1 MRCKLNTQRL
11 NEEYTILWFE
21 FDLCGLRHRQDRDE
35 RHMDPEFEQEFDM
48 LQGKYE
54 IMNLLKGKV
63 ISRHKVTPIVTT
75 QQVLDIV
82 VAILSIEMVLNPQ

>member
-1 MRCKLNTQRL
+1 
-11 NEEYTILWFE
+11 
-21 FDLCGLRHRQDRDE
+21 
-35 RHMDPEFEQEFDM
+35 MDPEFEQEFDM